1 MALSIFQKV
10 KMTEKVLKSDYSAN
24 ESLLI
29 LCLCLIQNMGEWG
42 VSFCE
47 HCLQYF

>member
-1 MALSIFQKV
+1 MILGGFPEQKEDDFA
-10 KMTEKVLKSDYSAN
+10 T
-24 ESLLI
+24 
-29 LCLCLIQNMGEWG
+29 QNMGEWG

>member
-1 MALSIFQKV
+1 MILGGFPEQ
-10 KMTEKVLKSDYSAN
+10 N
-24 ESLLI
+24 EDFAK
-29 LCLCLIQNMGEWG
+29 QNMGEWG